1 MMKSWSLPRLAL
13 VLWFVFYA
21 LFAFA
26 GNLTPSRSS
35 IFELVVR
42 ATVAMF
48 LGLLFVGFM
57 RED

>member
-1 MMKSWSLPRLAL
+1 MMKTWSLPRVAI

-21 LFAFA
+21 LFAFV
-26 GNLTPSRSS
+26 GYMTPNRSS
-35 IFELVVR
+35 IFELVIR

-57 RED
+57 QED